1 MDPMLRSIDGSHP
14 AIRGVAAAKEAAIP
28 QRMAARGSYP
38 LSRMAARG
46 SYHLSRMAARGR
58 HPAKDGSQR

>member
-28 QRMAARGSYP
+28 QRMAD
-38 LSRMAARG
+38 RG

-58 HPAKDGSQR
+58 HPAKAGSQR